1 MLVEDRTA
9 AFLDG
14 IVFIMAFMMA
24 SVTVAGFR
32 FLLAN
37 VVFVVV
43 VAVARVGVVVVV
55 VVLITLGRWMGM
67 RMWLIV
73 VDGMA

>member
-1 MLVEDRTA
+1 
-9 AFLDG
+9 
-14 IVFIMAFMMA
+14 MAFMVA

-43 VAVARVGVVVVV
+43 VVVAVARVVVVA
-55 VVLITLGRWMGM
+55 VLITL
-67 RMWLIV
+67 
-73 VDGMA
+73 